1 MPDLD
6 HRTPRQQL
14 AWRIAAQWLVVLAL
28 GLGVVGMIL
37 ALLQTRSLAV
47 RLMAPAEAQAR
58 HIAEMS
64 LRQFERELAN
74 GLDVLASYLRSR
86 PGPPWQTPTGFPT
99 WLDGLYAWDGTALQV
114 IQSPPELGETLS
126 EAVRARL
133 AARWPPL
140 SEQPARPFEVLY
152 DLRGETPVVLGCA
165 ESAGSDGKRLLI
177 AGHINLQR
185 LRADLVEPLLY
196 TDAGLEIVPAQ
207 AGRQQPLWSQ
217 RLFSAMRYW
226 QIRPTRAFV
235 REQEKTVLE
244 QTAVYLGLTVLAL
257 ATLLV
262 AMWVLARAARRELAL
277 TEMKANFVAD
287 VSHELKTPLALIRLF
302 GETLQSGR
310 VGDEEKRQEYY
321 EIITRE
327 STRLTNLINNILDFA
342 RIEAGRKEYVLQ
354 TTDVAE
360 VVRETYEAYRAQL
373 DHDGFEHHLTATPL
387 LPPVAADADAIAQA
401 LINLINNAIKYSGE
415 ERFLSIDV
423 GEDTRRGRRGVLIS
437 VHDRGIGIR
446 PEDRAHLFDG
456 FFRAGDTRV
465 RNRGGTGLGLALV
478 KHIVDSHHG
487 SLDVESRLVKGS
499 TFRIFL
505 PSAEAPEPTVRKVA
519 AKEPAGL
526 GADQV
531 DGTTAR
537 E

>member
-14 AWRIAAQWLVVLAL
+14 VWRIAAQWLVVLAL
-28 GLGVVGMIL
+28 GLGVVGVIL

-47 RLMAPAEAQAR
+47 RLMAPTEAQAR
-58 HIAEMS
+58 HIAEVS
-64 LRQFERELAN
+64 LRQFEKELAN
-74 GLDVLASYLRSR
+74 GLDVVAGHLRSR
-86 PGPPWQTPTGFPT
+86 PGRPWQPPTGFPT
-99 WLDGLYAWDGTALQV
+99 WLDGLYAWDGNALEV
-114 IQSPPELGETLS
+114 IQSPPGLRETFS
-126 EAVRARL
+126 ESVKARL
-133 AARWPPL
+133 AAKWPPVT
-140 SEQPARPFEVLY
+140 EQPARPFEVLY
-152 DLRGETPVVLGCA
+152 DLIGETPVVLACA
-165 ESAGSDGKRLLI
+165 ESTGSDGKRLLI
-177 AGHINLQR
+177 AGHIGLER
-185 LRADLVEPLLY
+185 LRADLVEPLLH
-196 TDAGLEIVPAQ
+196 TDTGLEIVPVH
-207 AGRQQPLWSQ
+207 AGTQQPFWSQ

-226 QIRPTRAFV
+226 QIRPTQAFI
-235 REQEKTVLE
+235 REQERTVLE
-244 QTAVYLGLTVLAL
+244 QTVVYVGLTVLAL

-310 VGDEEKRQEYY
+310 VTTQEKRNEYY

-342 RIEAGRKEYVLQ
+342 RIEAGRKEYTLQ

-437 VHDRGIGIR
+437 VHDRGFGIR

-456 FFRAGDTRV
+456 FFRAGDARV
-465 RNRGGTGLGLALV
+465 RDRGGTGLGLALV

-505 PSAEAPEPTVRKVA
+505 PAAEVQEPTDRKAA
-519 AKEPAGL
+519 AKEPEGL

-531 DGTTAR
+531 DGTTAC